1 MKTIELTLK
10 ISSSND
16 AFTDNPEEE
25 IARILK
31 DAAEKIRNNGDGV
44 YSLLDINGNKIGGM
58 DANRVL
64 QELMG
69 APVRNKQMEAELRTL
84 FELIDD
90 EDFNQA
96 REKIATLEKQLG
108 EHEPELTR
116 ARSLITFLEGSE

>member
-1 MKTIELTLK
+1 METYQAKCMNEAQKGNSMTELEYYKT
-10 ISSSND
+10 
-16 AFTDNPEEE
+16 
-25 IARILK
+25 R
-31 DAAEKIRNNGDGV
+31 EKILEKELSEANDE
-44 YSLLDINGNKIGGM
+44 INRLNFLV
-58 DANRVL
+58 A

-96 REKIATLEKQLG
+96 REKIASLEKQLG